1 MGKNSLGNN
10 ANDDFN
16 AMFGNPNDGS
26 VQTMPPGLKAIAMM
40 LQGGRPEDLITSD
53 SVEFHNGKKIILPKG
68 STYSWAMETLERLQ
82 RDEETEIRLDRKF
95 NFRPNDG
102 AVAAARV
109 LKRRYGITFGEP
121 QFSMFGDKIPP
132 STRTVQ
138 ISPTTT
144 IDVPWDQI
152 SIPSLKGVNLMFCD
166 RHPHKEYGQVFEVH
180 ATLMKKFQGEIKL
193 LFDEI
198 EQELQ
203 TNSIYRGKAVAGADD
218 LEFMDLSGFKAGE
231 IVFAKHV
238 EEILEGTVL
247 SVIKHRETMVQEGI
261 KIKRTALLYGPYGT
275 GKTSAGLIIAQI
287 ANQHGWTF
295 LSARPG
301 RDDIE
306 DVLKTAKLYQPAV
319 VFVEDIDGQA
329 SGGTDSEVS
338 ELLDAF
344 DGITAKGGEL
354 VVVMTTNHLERIHK
368 GMLRPG
374 RLDAVIEISSLD
386 RRGIERLI
394 KAVVPSGKLDANV
407 DYDAV
412 FASMEGFYPAFVR
425 EATERAKTFAIS
437 RQNGD
442 TDYVLTTADLVGAA
456 ASLHEQLQLLE
467 AANEGEHKST
477 IDDSIAKVVKATV
490 DGAHFVE
497 NQNPGRGADYA
508 PYKLRVNG
516 ADHEGVR
523 IRS

>member
-1 MGKNSLGNN
+1 MGNKFGDDARN
-10 ANDDFN
+10 DFN
-16 AMFGNPNDGS
+16 TMFGGGDGN
-26 VQTMPPGLKAIAMM
+26 VQTMPPQMQAIAML
-40 LQGGRPEDLITSD
+40 LQGKGPDDLITSE
-53 SVEFHNGKKIILPKG
+53 SVAFHDGKKIILPQG
-68 STYSWAMETLERLQ
+68 ATYTWAMDTLERLR
-82 RDEETEIRLDRKF
+82 RDEETEVRLDRKF
-95 NFRPNDG
+95 NYRPNDG
-102 AVAAARV
+102 AVATARV
-109 LKRRYGITFGEP
+109 LKRRYGITFGEA
-121 QFSMFGDKIPP
+121 QRTMFGSIPP
-132 STRTVQ
+132 GTRTVQ
-138 ISPTTT
+138 ISPTET
-144 IDVPWDQI
+144 IDAPWDLL
-152 SIPSLKGVNLMFCD
+152 SIPSLEGVELMLCD
-166 RHPHKEYGQVFEVH
+166 RHPHKEYGQVFEIH
-180 ATLMKKFQGEIKL
+180 ATLPKKHQREIKD

-198 EQELQ
+198 EYELQ

-238 EEILEGTVL
+238 EQILEGTVL

-374 RLDAVIEISSLD
+374 RLDAVIEIASLD
-386 RRGIERLI
+386 REGVERLI
-394 KAVVPSGKLDANV
+394 KAVVPTVKLDANV